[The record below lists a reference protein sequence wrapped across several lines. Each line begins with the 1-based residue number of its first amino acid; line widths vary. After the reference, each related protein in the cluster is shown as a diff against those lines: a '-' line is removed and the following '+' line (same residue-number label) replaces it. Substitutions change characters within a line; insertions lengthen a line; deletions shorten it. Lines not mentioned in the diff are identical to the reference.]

1 MSPSRYPGPVIG
13 FKTLPIAFIK
23 PLYMSNEQVFIACVL
38 SFLAGTLLIHY
49 LGPAGKR
56 ARRLHKA
63 LTKLSL
69 VHDTYYTESQEA
81 LIDLDK
87 LSERLRVNLYEMR
100 DVVDK
105 QKRSIDLLHGENDL
119 LREVIDEHTTYG
131 VAILNYTTDAHRI
144 TAGLSHSPKR
154 VDDLLKEVKRL
165 ADALISPSSNEQEH
179 KKIS

>member
-1 MSPSRYPGPVIG
+1 MVSPSRYPGPVIG

-38 SFLAGTLLIHY
+38 SFLAGALLIHY

-100 DVVDK
+100 DVVET
-105 QKRSIDLLHGENDL
+105 QKHTIDLLHAENDL
-119 LREVIDEHTTYG
+119 LY
-131 VAILNYTTDAHRI
+131 
-144 TAGLSHSPKR
+144 
-154 VDDLLKEVKRL
+154 DLLKNNREMAGDIVKHTSECQVIATKCVTIPVKVDYSLLQIKGL
-165 ADALISPSSNEQEH
+165 ANTIIGPPHDE
-179 KKIS
+179 